1 MGTEARD
8 IDPVLE
14 SASPTPM
21 RIRYACL
28 ALLAAIAYHGLVLW
42 DPRSHAY
49 TPLLGFFFEAS
60 ETSPQL
66 VFLLAALLLLRRR
79 RRLRGALG
87 GRPSPG
93 WGVLCLVPGVALHLW
108 AQAVDAPDLMVPSL
122 ALVALGAGFVVGGR
136 SLAREL
142 AAPLAILAFAIPLP
156 GALHNHTVY
165 PFQLATARFAEA
177 VLNAVGFAIVRQG
190 DTLSSGARDFQ
201 VIETCSGLRSA
212 QTLALLAWAWVVFF
226 GCSVRHAVLLV
237 AAAPLISFVT
247 NGVRVMV
254 LVLDQ
259 RPELEDSHVTQGVV
273 MFVVG
278 SVGIFLVDQLL
289 LRLGA
294 SGVRR
299 ESGGDPG
306 TRAAPPHRLGW
317 VVLALALGGMAIA
330 ALARPGLAPSSPDSP
345 TAELPREIGQ
355 WTARDG
361 PGIGHFMGTVRFVR
375 SSSLVYE
382 RAGESVRA
390 FLGSDDLQ
398 LRSRSIISDK
408 NALPSRGWEAEERR
422 EIELAPG
429 RVPAVAV
436 VVHRFGSRA
445 LVLYSYRGSRSVLE
459 ESLRGALALDQGPSP
474 WARRDG
480 VSLLR
485 LSTQVPPGPDGV
497 REAEDRLRGF
507 FAELAPTLSW

>member
-1 MGTEARD
+1 
-8 IDPVLE
+8 
-14 SASPTPM
+14 M

-49 TPLLGFFFEAS
+49 APLLGFFFEAS

-66 VFLLAALLLLRRR
+66 VFVLAALLLFRRR
-79 RRLRGALG
+79 GRLREALG
-87 GRPSPG
+87 GPPSPG
-93 WGVLCLVPGVALHLW
+93 WGFLCLAPGVALHLW
-108 AQAVDAPDLMVPSL
+108 AQAVDAPDLMVLSL
-122 ALVALGAGFVVGGR
+122 ALVALGAGFLLGGR

-142 AAPLAILAFAIPLP
+142 AAPLSILVFAIPLP
-156 GALHNHTVY
+156 GALHNHIVY

-177 VLNAVGFAIVRQG
+177 VLSAVGFAIVRQG
-190 DTLSSGARDFQ
+190 DTLSSSARDFQ

-226 GCSVRHAVLLV
+226 GCSVRHAMLLV
-237 AAAPLISFVT
+237 ATAPLISFVT
-247 NGVRVMV
+247 NGVRVMI

-259 RPELEDSHVTQGVV
+259 RPEVEDSHVTQGVV

-278 SVGIFLVDQLL
+278 SIGIFLVDRLL

-294 SGVRR
+294 SGIRR
-299 ESGGDPG
+299 ESGGDPAA
-306 TRAAPPHRLGW
+306 RASPPHRLGW
-317 VVLALALGGMAIA
+317 VVLILALGGMAVA
-330 ALARPGLAPSSPDSP
+330 ALVRPGFASPSPQAP
-345 TAELPREIGQ
+345 TGAVLPREIGE
-355 WTARDG
+355 WMARDG
-361 PGIGHFMGTVRFVR
+361 PEIGHFIGTVRFVR

-382 RAGESVRA
+382 RAGESVGA

-398 LRSRSIISDK
+398 LRSRSMISDK
-408 NALPSRGWEAEERR
+408 NALPGRGWEAEERR

-436 VVHRFGSRA
+436 VAHRFGSRA
-445 LVLYSYRGSRSVLE
+445 LVLYSYRGTRSVLE
-459 ESLRGALALDQGPSP
+459 ESLRGALALDQGASP

-485 LSTQVPPGPDGV
+485 LSTHLPPGPDGV